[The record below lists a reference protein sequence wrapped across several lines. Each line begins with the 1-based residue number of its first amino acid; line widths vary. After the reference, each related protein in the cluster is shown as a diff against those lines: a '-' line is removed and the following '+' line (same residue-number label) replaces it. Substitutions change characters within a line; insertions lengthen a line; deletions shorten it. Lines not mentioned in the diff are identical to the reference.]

1 MVFFRFCQKRVWKP
15 GAVAKK
21 LQVVI
26 VHVVIVHV
34 VELQAVTSYIVTR
47 SKNVLVTLQHV
58 QLQVTTGKTGKN
70 SSKTSNLKRLRAFL
84 CLVMSNNALLL
95 HFFCL
100 IHRLI
105 DVLTNFTR
113 FISPYIL
120 SNYLHD

>member
-1 MVFFRFCQKRVWKP
+1 MTYSNYGITELHFFTFFRFGTIS

-95 HFFCL
+95 HFF
-100 IHRLI
+100 
-105 DVLTNFTR
+105 VL
-113 FISPYIL
+113 FIV
-120 SNYLHD
+120 